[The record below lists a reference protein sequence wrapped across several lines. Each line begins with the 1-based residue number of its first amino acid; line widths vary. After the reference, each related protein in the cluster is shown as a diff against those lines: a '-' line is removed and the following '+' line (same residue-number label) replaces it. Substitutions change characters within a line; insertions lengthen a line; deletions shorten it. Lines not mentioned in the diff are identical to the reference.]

1 MSEASIN
8 SNLEEAFKNS
18 DWSTICAAL
27 MPRFNDYLARRSKN
41 VFECEQVN
49 SLEHVFTVPALY
61 DDQAGTRKQVIVPMK
76 VFTRDIDAELEKA
89 KKVTEAA
96 NTATEKANT
105 AAANADKAR
114 EGLETKKQEVNN
126 AVAESKT
133 ATEAA
138 KKATSDT
145 LASKK
150 AIEQNE
156 ETRKTAEQTRAA
168 SEASRVKAEQ
178 ARVDVESK
186 RVSAESAR
194 SSAEQARAS
203 SETAR
208 ASSETS
214 RVYAENQRQTAERAR
229 SDAEAG
235 RALAEAGRVN
245 AEQGRVSAEQLRE
258 TNTST
263 AIASSV
269 VQTSLAKE
277 LNEHPTIAGENGNWW
292 RWNLQT
298 HAYEDTGIIARGGAM
313 YPTFRQSRNKL
324 LMIDYGSNVSEHV
337 VKRRNKLVIK
347 V

>member
-1 MSEASIN
+1 MSDASIN

-114 EGLETKKQEVNN
+114 EGLETKKQEVDN

-145 LASKK
+145 LASKT
-150 AIEQNE
+150 AIEKNE
-156 ETRKTAEQTRAA
+156 SGRQTAEQTRQAQEAA
-168 SEASRVKAEQ
+168 RQKQETARAEAENKRLAAESGRVLAEN
-178 ARVDVESK
+178 S
-186 RVSAESAR
+186 RVSAE
-194 SSAEQARAS
+194 
-203 SETAR
+203 
-208 ASSETS
+208 
-214 RVYAENQRQTAERAR
+214 NKRQ
-229 SDAEAG
+229 SD
-235 RALAEAGRVN
+235 
-245 AEQGRVSAEQLRE
+245 
-258 TNTST
+258 TNT
-263 AIASSV
+263 AIINSML
-269 VQTSLAKE
+269 QTDLAKE
-277 LNEHPTIAGENGNWW
+277 MNDHPPKMGSNGNWW
-292 RWNLQT
+292 QWDLSK
-298 HAYEDTGIIARGGAM
+298 HEYVDTGVIARGGAM
-313 YPTFRQSRNKL
+313 YPSFRQHRNKL
-324 LMIDYGSNVSEHV
+324 LMIDYGSNVAEHV

>member
-1 MSEASIN
+1 MSDVMVGTSI
-8 SNLEEAFKNS
+8 EDAIKNS
-18 DWSTICAAL
+18 DWSSVSIAL
-27 MPRFNDYLARRSKN
+27 WPHIVEQMKLHSKN
-41 VFECEQVN
+41 IFECEMVYDLDHIN
-49 SLEHVFTVPALY
+49 TVPALY
-61 DDQAGTRKQVIVPMK
+61 DDNKGTRKQVIVPMK

-89 KKVTEAA
+89 KEVTTAA
-96 NTATEKANT
+96 QKATERANT
-105 AAANADKAR
+105 AATNADKAR
-114 EGLETKKQEVNN
+114 EDLETKKQEVNN

-138 KKATSDT
+138 KMATSDT

-156 ETRKTAEQTRAA
+156 ETRKTAEQTRAT
-168 SEASRVKAEQ
+168 SEAARVKAEQ
-178 ARVDVESK
+178 GRADVENK
-186 RVSAESAR
+186 RVAAESAR
-194 SSAEQARAS
+194 SSAEQKRAS
-203 SETAR
+203 AETDR
-208 ASSETS
+208 ASAENS
-214 RVYAENQRQTAERAR
+214 RVSLENERQTAERAR
-229 SDAEAG
+229 SNAEAD
-235 RALAEAGRVN
+235 RTLAEAGRVN
-245 AEQGRVSAEQLRE
+245 AEAGRVSAEHLRE

-269 VQTSLAKE
+269 VQTNLAKE

-298 HAYEDTGIIARGGAM
+298 HAYEDTGIIARGGVM

>member
-1 MSEASIN
+1 MSDAKVGTSI
-8 SNLEEAFKNS
+8 EDAIKNS
-18 DWSTICAAL
+18 DWSSVSIAL
-27 MPRFNDYLARRSKN
+27 WPHIVEQMKLHSKN
-41 VFECEQVN
+41 IFECEMVYDLAHIN
-49 SLEHVFTVPALY
+49 TVPALY
-61 DDQAGTRKQVIVPMK
+61 DDNKGTRKQVIVPMK

-89 KKVTEAA
+89 KEVTTAA
-96 NTATEKANT
+96 QKATDKANT
-105 AAANADKAR
+105 AATNADKAR
-114 EGLETKKQEVNN
+114 EDLETKKQEVNN

-156 ETRKTAEQTRAA
+156 EARKTAEQTRAA
-168 SEASRVKAEQ
+168 SEASRVKSEQ
-178 ARVDVESK
+178 ARVEVEIK

-194 SSAEQARAS
+194 SSAEEKRAS
-203 SETAR
+203 AETAR

-214 RVYAENQRQTAERAR
+214 RVNVENQRQAAERAR
-229 SDAEAG
+229 SEAEAD
-235 RALAEAGRVN
+235 RVLAEAGRGN
-245 AEQGRVSAEQLRE
+245 AEQGRVSAEKLRE

>member
-1 MSEASIN
+1 MSDAKVGTNIEDAI
-8 SNLEEAFKNS
+8 KNS
-18 DWSTICAAL
+18 DWSSVSIAL
-27 MPRFNDYLARRSKN
+27 WPHIVEQMKLHSKN
-41 VFECEQVN
+41 IFECEMVYDLDHIN
-49 SLEHVFTVPALY
+49 TVPALY
-61 DDQAGTRKQVIVPMK
+61 DDNKGTRKQVIVPMK

-89 KKVTEAA
+89 KEVTTAA
-96 NTATEKANT
+96 QKATDKANT
-105 AAANADKAR
+105 AATNADKAR
-114 EGLETKKQEVNN
+114 EDLETKKQEVNN

-150 AIEQNE
+150 AIELNE
-156 ETRKTAEQTRAA
+156 EARKTAEQTRAA
-168 SEASRVKAEQ
+168 SEASRVKSEK
-178 ARVDVESK
+178 ARVEVEIK

-194 SSAEQARAS
+194 ASAEQKRAS
-203 SETAR
+203 AETAR
-208 ASSETS
+208 TSAENS
-214 RVYAENQRQTAERAR
+214 RVSLENERQTAERAR
-229 SDAEAG
+229 CKAEAD
-235 RALAEAGRVN
+235 RTLAEAGRVN
-245 AEQGRVSAEQLRE
+245 AEAGRVSAEHLRE

-269 VQTSLAKE
+269 VQTNLAKE

-298 HAYEDTGIIARGGAM
+298 HAYEDTGVIARGGAM
-313 YPTFRQSRNKL
+313 YPTFRRSRNKL

>member
-1 MSEASIN
+1 MSDAKVGTSI
-8 SNLEEAFKNS
+8 EDAIKNS
-18 DWSTICAAL
+18 DWSSVSIAL
-27 MPRFNDYLARRSKN
+27 WPHIVEQMKLHSKN
-41 VFECEQVN
+41 IFECEMVYDLAHIN
-49 SLEHVFTVPALY
+49 TVPALY
-61 DDQAGTRKQVIVPMK
+61 DDNKGTRKQVIVPMK

-89 KKVTEAA
+89 KEVTTAA
-96 NTATEKANT
+96 QKATDKANT
-105 AAANADKAR
+105 AATNADKAR
-114 EGLETKKQEVNN
+114 EDLETKKQEVNN

-156 ETRKTAEQTRAA
+156 EARKTAEQTRAA

-178 ARVDVESK
+178 ARIDVESK

-194 SSAEQARAS
+194 SSAEQKRAS
-203 SETAR
+203 AETAR

-214 RVYAENQRQTAERAR
+214 RVNVENQRQAAERAR
-229 SDAEAG
+229 SKAEAD
-235 RALAEAGRVN
+235 RALAEAGRGN
-245 AEQGRVSAEQLRE
+245 AEQGRVSAEKLRE

>member
-1 MSEASIN
+1 MSEAKVGTSI
-8 SNLEEAFKNS
+8 EDAIKNS
-18 DWSTICAAL
+18 DWSSVSIAL
-27 MPRFNDYLARRSKN
+27 WPHIVEQMKLHSKN
-41 VFECEQVN
+41 IFECEMVYDLDHIN
-49 SLEHVFTVPALY
+49 TVPALY
-61 DDQAGTRKQVIVPMK
+61 DDNHGTRKQVIVPMK

-89 KKVTEAA
+89 KEVTTAA
-96 NTATEKANT
+96 QKATERANT
-105 AAANADKAR
+105 AATNADKAR
-114 EGLETKKQEVNN
+114 EDLETKKQEVNN

-156 ETRKTAEQTRAA
+156 EARKTAEQTRAA
-168 SEASRVKAEQ
+168 SEASRVKSEQ
-178 ARVDVESK
+178 ARVEVEIK

-194 SSAEQARAS
+194 ASAEQKRAS
-203 SETAR
+203 AETAR
-208 ASSETS
+208 TSAENS
-214 RVYAENQRQTAERAR
+214 RVSLENERQTAERAR
-229 SDAEAG
+229 SDAEAD
-235 RALAEAGRVN
+235 RTLAEAGRAN
-245 AEQGRVSAEQLRE
+245 AEAGRVSAEHLRE

-277 LNEHPTIAGENGNWW
+277 LNEHPTKMGDNGNWW

>member
-1 MSEASIN
+1 MSDAKVGTSI
-8 SNLEEAFKNS
+8 EDAIKNS
-18 DWSTICAAL
+18 DWSSVSIAL
-27 MPRFNDYLARRSKN
+27 WPHIVEQMKLHSKN
-41 VFECEQVN
+41 IFECEMVYDLAHIN
-49 SLEHVFTVPALY
+49 TVPALY
-61 DDQAGTRKQVIVPMK
+61 DDNKGTRKQVIVPMK

-89 KKVTEAA
+89 KEVTTAA
-96 NTATEKANT
+96 QKATDKANT
-105 AAANADKAR
+105 AATNADKAR
-114 EGLETKKQEVNN
+114 EELETKKQEVDN

-156 ETRKTAEQTRAA
+156 EARKTAEQTRAA

-178 ARVDVESK
+178 ARVDVESR

-194 SSAEQARAS
+194 SSAEQKRAS
-203 SETAR
+203 AETAR

-214 RVYAENQRQTAERAR
+214 RVNVENQRQAAERAR
-229 SDAEAG
+229 SKAEAD
-235 RALAEAGRVN
+235 RALAEAGRGN
-245 AEQGRVSAEQLRE
+245 AEQGRVSAEKLRE

-337 VKRRNKLVIK
+337 EKRRNKLVIK

>member
-1 MSEASIN
+1 MSDASIN

-41 VFECEQVN
+41 IFECEQVN

-61 DDQAGTRKQVIVPMK
+61 DDLAGTRKQVIVPMK

-114 EGLETKKQEVNN
+114 EGLETKKQEVDY

-156 ETRKTAEQTRAA
+156 EARKTAEQTRAA

-178 ARVDVESK
+178 ARVDVESN

-194 SSAEQARAS
+194 SFAEQKRAS
-203 SETAR
+203 AETAR

-214 RVYAENQRQTAERAR
+214 RVYVENQRQTAERSR
-229 SDAEAG
+229 SDAEAD

-245 AEQGRVSAEQLRE
+245 AEQGRVYAEQLRE

>member
-1 MSEASIN
+1 MSDAKVGTSI
-8 SNLEEAFKNS
+8 EDAIKNS
-18 DWSTICAAL
+18 DWSSVSIAL
-27 MPRFNDYLARRSKN
+27 WPHIVEQMKLHSKN
-41 VFECEQVN
+41 IFECEMVYDLAHIN
-49 SLEHVFTVPALY
+49 TVPALY
-61 DDQAGTRKQVIVPMK
+61 DDNNGTRKQVIVPMK

-89 KKVTEAA
+89 KKVTTAA
-96 NTATEKANT
+96 QKATDKANT
-105 AAANADKAR
+105 AATNADKAR
-114 EGLETKKQEVNN
+114 EELETKKQEVDN

-156 ETRKTAEQTRAA
+156 EARKTAEQTRAA

-194 SSAEQARAS
+194 SSAEQERAS
-203 SETAR
+203 AETAR

-214 RVYAENQRQTAERAR
+214 RVNVENQRQTAERSR
-229 SDAEAG
+229 SDAEAD

-277 LNEHPTIAGENGNWW
+277 LNEHPTIAGGNGNWW

>member
-1 MSEASIN
+1 MSDAKVGTSI
-8 SNLEEAFKNS
+8 EDAIKNS
-18 DWSTICAAL
+18 DWSSVSIAL
-27 MPRFNDYLARRSKN
+27 WPHIVQQMKLHSKN
-41 VFECEQVN
+41 IFECEMVYDLDHIN
-49 SLEHVFTVPALY
+49 TVPALY
-61 DDQAGTRKQVIVPMK
+61 DDNKGTRKQVIVPMK
-76 VFTRDIDAELEKA
+76 VFVRDIDAELEKA
-89 KKVTEAA
+89 KEVTTAA
-96 NTATEKANT
+96 QKATDKANT
-105 AAANADKAR
+105 AATNADKAR
-114 EGLETKKQEVNN
+114 EDLETKKQEVNN

-150 AIEQNE
+150 AIELNE
-156 ETRKTAEQTRAA
+156 EARKTAEQTRAA

-178 ARVDVESK
+178 ARIDVESK

-194 SSAEQARAS
+194 SSAEQKRAS
-203 SETAR
+203 AETAR

-214 RVYAENQRQTAERAR
+214 RVNVENQRQAAERTR
-229 SDAEAG
+229 SEAEAD
-235 RALAEAGRVN
+235 RALAEAGRGN
-245 AEQGRVSAEQLRE
+245 AEQGRVFAEKLRE

>member
-1 MSEASIN
+1 MSDVKVGTSI
-8 SNLEEAFKNS
+8 EDAIKNS
-18 DWSTICAAL
+18 DWSSVSIAL
-27 MPRFNDYLARRSKN
+27 WPHIVEQMKLHSKN
-41 VFECEQVN
+41 IFECEMVYDLDHIN
-49 SLEHVFTVPALY
+49 TVPALY
-61 DDQAGTRKQVIVPMK
+61 DDNNGTRKQVIVPMK
-76 VFTRDIDAELEKA
+76 VFTRDVDAELEKA
-89 KKVTEAA
+89 KEVTTAA
-96 NTATEKANT
+96 QKATEKANT
-105 AAANADKAR
+105 AATDADKAR
-114 EGLETKKQEVNN
+114 EDLETKKQEVDN

-156 ETRKTAEQTRAA
+156 EARKTAEQTRAA
-168 SEASRVKAEQ
+168 SEASRVKSEQ
-178 ARVDVESK
+178 ARVEVEIK

-194 SSAEQARAS
+194 ASAEQKRAS
-203 SETAR
+203 AETAR
-208 ASSETS
+208 TSAENS
-214 RVYAENQRQTAERAR
+214 RVSIENERQTAERAR
-229 SDAEAG
+229 SDAEAD
-235 RALAEAGRVN
+235 RTLAEAGRVN
-245 AEQGRVSAEQLRE
+245 AEEGRVSAEHLRE

-277 LNEHPTIAGENGNWW
+277 LNEHPNIAGENGNWW
-292 RWNLQT
+292 SWSLQT
-298 HAYEDTGIIARGGAM
+298 HAYEDTGIIARGGTM

>member
-1 MSEASIN
+1 MSDVKVGTSI
-8 SNLEEAFKNS
+8 EDAIKNS
-18 DWSTICAAL
+18 DWSSVSIAL
-27 MPRFNDYLARRSKN
+27 WPHIVDQMKLHSKN
-41 VFECEQVN
+41 IFECEMVYDLAHIN
-49 SLEHVFTVPALY
+49 TVPALY
-61 DDQAGTRKQVIVPMK
+61 DDNNGTRKQVIVPMK

-89 KKVTEAA
+89 KEVTTAA
-96 NTATEKANT
+96 QKATDKANT
-105 AAANADKAR
+105 AATNADKAR
-114 EGLETKKQEVNN
+114 EELETKKQEVDN

-138 KKATSDT
+138 KRATSDT
-145 LASKK
+145 LESKK

-156 ETRKTAEQTRAA
+156 EARKTAEQTRAA

-178 ARVDVESK
+178 ARIDVESK

-194 SSAEQARAS
+194 SSAEQKRAS
-203 SETAR
+203 AETAR

-214 RVYAENQRQTAERAR
+214 RVNVENQRQAAERAR
-229 SDAEAG
+229 SEAEAD
-235 RALAEAGRVN
+235 RALAEAGRGN
-245 AEQGRVSAEQLRE
+245 AEQGRVFAEKLRE

-337 VKRRNKLVIK
+337 VKHRNKLVIK

>member
-1 MSEASIN
+1 MSDAKVGTSI
-8 SNLEEAFKNS
+8 EDAIKNS
-18 DWSTICAAL
+18 DWSSVSIAL
-27 MPRFNDYLARRSKN
+27 WPNIVEQMKLHSKN
-41 VFECEQVN
+41 IFECEMVYDLAHIN
-49 SLEHVFTVPALY
+49 TVPALY
-61 DDQAGTRKQVIVPMK
+61 DDNNGTRKQVIVPMK

-89 KKVTEAA
+89 KKVTTAA
-96 NTATEKANT
+96 QKATDKANT
-105 AAANADKAR
+105 AATNADKAR
-114 EGLETKKQEVNN
+114 EELETKKQEVDD
-126 AVAESKT
+126 AVAASRT

-156 ETRKTAEQTRAA
+156 EARKTAEQTRAA
-168 SEASRVKAEQ
+168 SEASRVKSEQ
-178 ARVDVESK
+178 ARIDVESK

-194 SSAEQARAS
+194 SSAEQKRAS
-203 SETAR
+203 AETAR

-214 RVYAENQRQTAERAR
+214 RVNVEYQRQAAERTR
-229 SDAEAG
+229 SKAEAD

-245 AEQGRVSAEQLRE
+245 AEAGRVSAEHLRE

-269 VQTSLAKE
+269 VQTNLAKE

>member
-1 MSEASIN
+1 MSDVKVGTSI
-8 SNLEEAFKNS
+8 EDAIKNS
-18 DWSTICAAL
+18 DWSSVSIAL
-27 MPRFNDYLARRSKN
+27 WPHIVDQMKLHSKN
-41 VFECEQVN
+41 IFECEMVYDLAHIN
-49 SLEHVFTVPALY
+49 TVPALY
-61 DDQAGTRKQVIVPMK
+61 DDNNGTRKQVIVPMK

-89 KKVTEAA
+89 KEVTTAA
-96 NTATEKANT
+96 QKATDKANT
-105 AAANADKAR
+105 AATNADKAR
-114 EGLETKKQEVNN
+114 EELETKKQEVDN

-138 KKATSDT
+138 KRATSDT
-145 LASKK
+145 LASKQD
-150 AIEQNE
+150 IEQNE
-156 ETRKTAEQTRAA
+156 EARKTAEQTRAA

-178 ARVDVESK
+178 ARIDVESK

-194 SSAEQARAS
+194 SSAEQKRAS
-203 SETAR
+203 AETAR

-214 RVYAENQRQTAERAR
+214 RVNVENQRQTAERAR
-229 SDAEAG
+229 SNAEAD
-235 RALAEAGRVN
+235 RTLAEAGRVN
-245 AEQGRVSAEQLRE
+245 AEAGRVSAEHLRE

>member
-1 MSEASIN
+1 MSDVKVGTSI
-8 SNLEEAFKNS
+8 EDAIKNS
-18 DWSTICAAL
+18 DWSSVSIAL
-27 MPRFNDYLARRSKN
+27 WPHIVEQMKLHSKN
-41 VFECEQVN
+41 IFECEMVYDLDHIN
-49 SLEHVFTVPALY
+49 TVPALY
-61 DDQAGTRKQVIVPMK
+61 DDNKGTRKQVIVPMK

-89 KKVTEAA
+89 KEVTTAA
-96 NTATEKANT
+96 QKATDKANT
-105 AAANADKAR
+105 AATNADKAR
-114 EGLETKKQEVNN
+114 EDLETKKQEVDN

-138 KKATSDT
+138 KRATSDT

-156 ETRKTAEQTRAA
+156 EARKAAEQTRAA
-168 SEASRVKAEQ
+168 SEAARVKAEQ
-178 ARVDVESK
+178 ARIDVESK

-194 SSAEQARAS
+194 SSAEQKRAS
-203 SETAR
+203 AETAR

-214 RVYAENQRQTAERAR
+214 RVNVENQRQAAERAR
-229 SDAEAG
+229 SEAETD
-235 RALAEAGRVN
+235 RALAEAGRGN
-245 AEQGRVSAEQLRE
+245 AEQGRVSAEKLRE

>member
-1 MSEASIN
+1 MSDAKVGTSI
-8 SNLEEAFKNS
+8 EDAIKNS
-18 DWSTICAAL
+18 DWSSVSIAL
-27 MPRFNDYLARRSKN
+27 WPHIVEQMKLHSKN
-41 VFECEQVN
+41 IFECEMVYDLAHIN
-49 SLEHVFTVPALY
+49 TVPALY
-61 DDQAGTRKQVIVPMK
+61 DDNNGTRKQVIVPMK

-89 KKVTEAA
+89 KEVTTAA
-96 NTATEKANT
+96 QKATDKANT
-105 AAANADKAR
+105 AATNADKAR
-114 EGLETKKQEVNN
+114 EELETKKQEVDN

-156 ETRKTAEQTRAA
+156 EARKTAEQTRAA

-178 ARVDVESK
+178 ARIDVESK

-194 SSAEQARAS
+194 SFAEQERAS
-203 SETAR
+203 AETAR

-214 RVYAENQRQTAERAR
+214 RVNVENQRQTAERSR
-229 SDAEAG
+229 SDAEAD

-245 AEQGRVSAEQLRE
+245 AEQGRVYAEKLRE

-269 VQTSLAKE
+269 VQTSLAME

>member
-1 MSEASIN
+1 MSDAKVGTSI
-8 SNLEEAFKNS
+8 EDAIKNS
-18 DWSTICAAL
+18 DWSSVSTAL
-27 MPRFNDYLARRSKN
+27 WPHIVEQMKLHSKN
-41 VFECEQVN
+41 IFECEMVYDLAHI
-49 SLEHVFTVPALY
+49 STVPVLY
-61 DDQAGTRKQVIVPMK
+61 DDNNGTRKQVIIPMTL
-76 VFTRDIDAELEKA
+76 FTKDAKA
-89 KKVTEAA
+89 AVEETKKATTAA
-96 NTATEKANT
+96 NTAATTANKA
-105 AAANADKAR
+105 ASNADKAR

-150 AIEQNE
+150 AIELNE
-156 ETRKTAEQTRAA
+156 EARKTAEQTRAA
-168 SEASRVKAEQ
+168 SEASRVKSEK
-178 ARVDVESK
+178 ARVEVEIK

-194 SSAEQARAS
+194 ASAEQKRAS
-203 SETAR
+203 AETAR
-208 ASSETS
+208 TSAENS
-214 RVYAENQRQTAERAR
+214 RVSIENERQTAERAR
-229 SDAEAG
+229 SNAEAD
-235 RALAEAGRVN
+235 RTLAEAGRV
-245 AEQGRVSAEQLRE
+245 SAEHLRE

-269 VQTSLAKE
+269 VQTNLAKE

>member
-1 MSEASIN
+1 MSDAKVGTSI
-8 SNLEEAFKNS
+8 EDAIKNS
-18 DWSTICAAL
+18 DWSSVSIAL
-27 MPRFNDYLARRSKN
+27 WPHIVDQMKLHSKN
-41 VFECEQVN
+41 IFECEMVYDLAHIN
-49 SLEHVFTVPALY
+49 TVPVLY
-61 DDQAGTRKQVIVPMK
+61 DDNNGTRKQVIVPMK

-89 KKVTEAA
+89 KEVTTAA
-96 NTATEKANT
+96 QKATDKANT
-105 AAANADKAR
+105 AATNADKAR
-114 EGLETKKQEVNN
+114 EDLETKKQEVNN

-156 ETRKTAEQTRAA
+156 EARKTAEQTRAA
-168 SEASRVKAEQ
+168 SEASRVKSEQ
-178 ARVDVESK
+178 ARVEVEIK

-194 SSAEQARAS
+194 ASAEQKRAS
-203 SETAR
+203 AETAR
-208 ASSETS
+208 TSAENS
-214 RVYAENQRQTAERAR
+214 RVSLDNERQTAERAR
-229 SDAEAG
+229 SNAEAD
-235 RALAEAGRVN
+235 RNLAEAGRVN
-245 AEQGRVSAEQLRE
+245 AEAGRVSAEHLRE

-269 VQTSLAKE
+269 VQTNLAKE

>member
-1 MSEASIN
+1 MSDAKVGTNIEDAI
-8 SNLEEAFKNS
+8 KNS
-18 DWSTICAAL
+18 DWSSVSIAL
-27 MPRFNDYLARRSKN
+27 WPHIVQQMKLHSKN
-41 VFECEQVN
+41 IFECEMVYDLDHIN
-49 SLEHVFTVPALY
+49 TVPALY
-61 DDQAGTRKQVIVPMK
+61 DDNKGTRKQVIVPMK

-89 KKVTEAA
+89 KEVTTAA
-96 NTATEKANT
+96 QKATDKANT
-105 AAANADKAR
+105 AATNADKAR
-114 EGLETKKQEVNN
+114 EDLETKKQEVNN

-156 ETRKTAEQTRAA
+156 EARKTAEQTRAA
-168 SEASRVKAEQ
+168 SEASRVKSEQ
-178 ARVDVESK
+178 ARVEVEIK

-194 SSAEQARAS
+194 ASAEQKRAS
-203 SETAR
+203 AETAR
-208 ASSETS
+208 TSAENS
-214 RVYAENQRQTAERAR
+214 RVSLDNERQTAERAR
-229 SDAEAG
+229 SNAEAD
-235 RALAEAGRVN
+235 RNLAEAGRVN
-245 AEQGRVSAEQLRE
+245 AEAGRVSAEHLRE

-269 VQTSLAKE
+269 VQTNLAKE

>member
-1 MSEASIN
+1 MSNAKVGTSI
-8 SNLEEAFKNS
+8 EDAIKNS
-18 DWSTICAAL
+18 DWSSVSIAL
-27 MPRFNDYLARRSKN
+27 WPHIVEQMKLHSKN
-41 VFECEQVN
+41 IFECEMVYDLAHIN
-49 SLEHVFTVPALY
+49 TVPALY
-61 DDQAGTRKQVIVPMK
+61 DDNKGTRKQVIVPMK

-89 KKVTEAA
+89 KEVTTAA
-96 NTATEKANT
+96 QKATDKANT
-105 AAANADKAR
+105 AATNADKAR
-114 EGLETKKQEVNN
+114 EGLETKKQEVDN

-138 KKATSDT
+138 KRATSDT

-156 ETRKTAEQTRAA
+156 EARKTAEQTRAA
-168 SEASRVKAEQ
+168 SEASRVKDEQ
-178 ARVDVESK
+178 ARIDVESK

-194 SSAEQARAS
+194 SSAEQKRAS
-203 SETAR
+203 AETAR

-214 RVYAENQRQTAERAR
+214 RVNVENQRQAAERAR
-229 SDAEAG
+229 SEAEAD
-235 RALAEAGRVN
+235 RVLAEAGRGN
-245 AEQGRVSAEQLRE
+245 AEQGRVSAEKLRE

>member
-1 MSEASIN
+1 MSDVKVGTSI
-8 SNLEEAFKNS
+8 EDAIKNS
-18 DWSTICAAL
+18 DWSSVSIAL
-27 MPRFNDYLARRSKN
+27 WPHIVEQMKLHSKN
-41 VFECEQVN
+41 IFECEMVYDLDHIN
-49 SLEHVFTVPALY
+49 TVPALY
-61 DDQAGTRKQVIVPMK
+61 DDNNGTRKQVIVPMK
-76 VFTRDIDAELEKA
+76 VFTRDVDAELEKA
-89 KKVTEAA
+89 KEVTTAA
-96 NTATEKANT
+96 QKATEKANT
-105 AAANADKAR
+105 AATDADKAR
-114 EGLETKKQEVNN
+114 EDLETKKQEVDN

-156 ETRKTAEQTRAA
+156 EARKTAEQTRAA
-168 SEASRVKAEQ
+168 SEASRVKSEQ
-178 ARVDVESK
+178 ARVEVEIK

-194 SSAEQARAS
+194 ASAEQKRAS
-203 SETAR
+203 AETAR
-208 ASSETS
+208 TSAENS
-214 RVYAENQRQTAERAR
+214 RVSIENERQTAERAR
-229 SDAEAG
+229 SDAEAD
-235 RALAEAGRVN
+235 RTLAEAGRVN
-245 AEQGRVSAEQLRE
+245 AEEGRVSAEHLRE

-277 LNEHPTIAGENGNWW
+277 LNEHPNIAGENGNWW
-292 RWNLQT
+292 SWSLQT

>member
-1 MSEASIN
+1 MSDAKVGTSI
-8 SNLEEAFKNS
+8 EDAIKNS
-18 DWSTICAAL
+18 DWSSVSIAL
-27 MPRFNDYLARRSKN
+27 WPHIVEQMKLHSKN
-41 VFECEQVN
+41 IFECEMVYDLAHIN
-49 SLEHVFTVPALY
+49 TVPALY
-61 DDQAGTRKQVIVPMK
+61 DDNNGTRKQVIVPMK

-89 KKVTEAA
+89 KEVTTAA
-96 NTATEKANT
+96 QKATDKANT
-105 AAANADKAR
+105 AATNADKAR
-114 EGLETKKQEVNN
+114 EDLETKKQEVNN

-156 ETRKTAEQTRAA
+156 EARKTAEQTRAA
-168 SEASRVKAEQ
+168 SEASRVKDEQ

-194 SSAEQARAS
+194 SSAEQKRAS
-203 SETAR
+203 AETAR

-214 RVYAENQRQTAERAR
+214 RVNVENQRQAAERTR
-229 SDAEAG
+229 SKAEAD
-235 RALAEAGRVN
+235 RALAEAGRGN
-245 AEQGRVSAEQLRE
+245 AEQGRVYAEKLRE